1 MLQTNFKRIVI
12 KIGSSLLYSAENKLD
27 TDFIGNLTNQIS
39 HLVKNKTE
47 ITLVS
52 SGAIALG
59 MSLLELE
66 SRPKELCFL
75 QACAAIGQNELMDIY
90 RKSFRARNLF
100 CGQILLTWEDFDER
114 RRYLNARNTLLTLLK
129 LGVIPVINENDSVST
144 EEIKFGDNDRL
155 SALVSSLIS
164 ADLLIILSDVDGL
177 YDRNKKTLVRL
188 IDEIT
193 PQIKSL
199 ACPTDKKTC
208 VGGMITKIKAAEI
221 AVDSGIPCVIANGRQ
236 TDILISVIKQPEG
249 YGSLFTPKKHHLAA
263 KKRWIAFGTRPKG
276 RIVVDDGAKKAL
288 INRKSLLS
296 VGIVG
301 CAGNFD
307 RGDIVRIV
315 DQKDCEFARGKAGLS
330 NKQLEKVKGSHF
342 DKEIIHCD
350 DIVVL

>member
-12 KIGSSLLYSAENKLD
+12 KIGSSLLYSAENKPD
-27 TDFIGNLTNQIS
+27 IDFVGNLTNQIS

-90 RKSFRARNLF
+90 RKSFRSKDLF

-114 RRYLNARNTLLTLLK
+114 RRYLNARNTLLALLK

-193 PQIKSL
+193 PQIKAL

-236 TDILISVIKQPEG
+236 TDILLSVIKQPEG
-249 YGSLFTPKKHHLAA
+249 YGSLFIPKKHYLAA

-288 INRKSLLS
+288 INKKSLLS

-307 RGDIVRIV
+307 HGDVVRIV
-315 DQKDCEFARGKAGLS
+315 DQQDCEFARGKAGLS
-330 NKQLEKVKGSHF
+330 SKQLEKVKGSHF

-350 DIVVL
+350 NIVVL